1 MSVAVSTAP
10 PPLLP
15 PGERANLIAR
25 AAFWPIAVLLVLHRV
40 FFLAANGSP
49 TDDFTTVYSAVRRFL
64 TGVPVYNENYAT
76 VDPHYLYNPGA
87 TLLLAPMGV
96 SADLDASRAVFI
108 VVNALAIVGALAIT
122 TRLIGHRLSSWV
134 WPAAVA
140 GAFLTESVVNTLV
153 FSNINGVLLLVFTA
167 FLWLF
172 LHGRRWWAGLML
184 GAAIVVKPMFAPVLL
199 LPVLRLD
206 WRTLVGGVGVPV
218 GANLIAWPL
227 VPQASDYVTRVMPY
241 LSQTRDYANASL
253 AGLAVYFDMPA
264 GLEWALW
271 LALGAC
277 VAVAVAGLWFWRDR
291 DPVFW
296 ALTTSG
302 VLLTGVFVMSSL
314 GQMYYSMML
323 FPMIMTVLR
332 KVSVFHV
339 WPAWVAAF
347 LVLFPDGWHRD
358 DFPVAGSWASLFGA
372 TAGWSLLL
380 LVSAVAVAV
389 WSAPLLREWRGNIG
403 HSDSVVADESPDR
416 DLTSTQRTVT

>member
-1 MSVAVSTAP
+1 MSVAVSAAP

-15 PGERANLIAR
+15 PGARANVLAR
-25 AAFWPIAVLLVLHRV
+25 AALWPIAVLLVVHRV

-87 TLLLAPMGV
+87 TLLLAPMGI

-108 VVNALAIVGALAIT
+108 VVNAAAIVIALAIA
-122 TRLIGHRLSSWV
+122 TRLVGHRLSSWV

-140 GAFLTESVVNTLV
+140 VAFLTESVVNTLV
-153 FSNINGVLLLVFTA
+153 FSNINGVLLLVFTT

-172 LHGRRWWAGLML
+172 VHGRSWWAGLML
-184 GAAIVVKPMFAPVLL
+184 GVAIVVKPMFAPVLL

-206 WRTLVGGVGVPV
+206 WRTIVGGVGVPV
-218 GANLIAWPL
+218 IANLIAWPL

-241 LSQTRDYANASL
+241 LNQTRDYANASL

-271 LALGAC
+271 LVLGVC
-277 VAVAVAGLWFWRDR
+277 VAVAVVGLWFWRDR

-323 FPMIMTVLR
+323 FPMIMTALR

-347 LVLFPDGWHRD
+347 LVLFPDGWYRE
-358 DFPVAGSWASLFGA
+358 DFPVAGIWASLFAA

-380 LVSAVAVAV
+380 LVTAVTVAV
-389 WSAPLLREWRGNIG
+389 WTVPLLREWRGNIG
-403 HSDSVVADESPDR
+403 RSDSVVADESPDR
-416 DLTSTQRTVT
+416 GLPSTQRTVS

>member
-1 MSVAVSTAP
+1 MSVAVSAAP

-15 PGERANLIAR
+15 PGARANVLAR
-25 AAFWPIAVLLVLHRV
+25 AALWPIAVLLVVHRV

-87 TLLLAPMGV
+87 TLLLAPMGI

-108 VVNALAIVGALAIT
+108 VVNAAAIVIALAIA
-122 TRLIGHRLSSWV
+122 TRLVGHRLSSWV

-140 GAFLTESVVNTLV
+140 VAFITESVVNTLV

-172 LHGRRWWAGLML
+172 VHGRSWWAGLML
-184 GAAIVVKPMFAPVLL
+184 GVAIVVKPMFAPVLL

-206 WRTLVGGVGVPV
+206 WRTIVGGVGVPV
-218 GANLIAWPL
+218 VANLIAWPL

-271 LALGAC
+271 LVLGGC
-277 VAVAVAGLWFWRDR
+277 VAVAVVGLWFWRDR

-323 FPMIMTVLR
+323 FPMIMTALR

-347 LVLFPDGWHRD
+347 LVLFPDGWYRE
-358 DFPVAGSWASLFGA
+358 DFPVAGIWASLFAA

-380 LVSAVAVAV
+380 LVTAVTVAV
-389 WSAPLLREWRGNIG
+389 WTVPLLREWRGNIG
-403 HSDSVVADESPDR
+403 RSDSVVADESPDR
-416 DLTSTQRTVT
+416 GLPSTQRTVS